1 MNFQGV
7 NQEKQYMFCHFTKE
21 SLMEMSDVFMI
32 QSHYWLGKSMFN
44 AIKTAAVAQLV
55 RVFALQMEG

>member
-1 MNFQGV
+1 
-7 NQEKQYMFCHFTKE
+7 
-21 SLMEMSDVFMI
+21 MSDVFMI

-55 RVFALQMEG
+55 RVFALQTEG